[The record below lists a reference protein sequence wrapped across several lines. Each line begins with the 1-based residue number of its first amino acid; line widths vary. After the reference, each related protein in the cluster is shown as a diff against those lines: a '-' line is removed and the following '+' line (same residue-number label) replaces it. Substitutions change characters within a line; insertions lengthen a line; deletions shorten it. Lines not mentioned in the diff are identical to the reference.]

1 MRNMPAETDNETG
14 TGDRAKEVEDVNLS
28 HFLQAFFDQVPA
40 ILYIKDEAGRYVKI
54 NPHCER
60 IFHVSDAEAR
70 GQTDDKFFPPEMC
83 AQFQANDRII
93 LETGEPQTF
102 EETAVIGDEVHT
114 YLARKFRVSD
124 ERNGRHY
131 VCGISTDVTS
141 LKNSENKL
149 AAATAEAERASR
161 AKSQFLAAISHDMRQ
176 PIQAA
181 SLFLGVL
188 DGRIADPKA
197 REVLERVRSSID
209 AVHGMLGDLLD
220 LSRLDAELIEP
231 TPRPVPVGE
240 ILSRLHA
247 EFAPQAELKG
257 ITLRTVPCA
266 TNVATDPDLLIRI
279 LRNLLANA
287 VTHTAS
293 GRILLGCRRRGA
305 LLRVEVADTGAGIPE
320 EQQHR
325 IFEEFY
331 QIGNPERDRSRGFG
345 LGLAIVSRIAR
356 MLGHPV
362 ALRSTVGKG
371 SVFSV
376 TIPVAASVPEPGPQL
391 QSRDDADA
399 GTLACRPVL
408 LIEDDPA
415 VMGALEMLLEEW
427 GLPVVTAQTIEELAD
442 SLGRLETVPALII
455 ADYRLPGCS
464 TGADAVALAR
474 SRVSPDLPAIIMT
487 GDTAPERLREARAN
501 GSHLLH
507 KPVQADQLRHVVG
520 AILGRQAAPEARL
533 EAEGREQ
540 GFARLDDAG
549 EDRGGNEHRRDAQ
562 AEPGH
567 QHHAVAF
574 RQSQ

>member
-1 MRNMPAETDNETG
+1 MPAETDNQTG
-14 TGDRAKEVEDVNLS
+14 TGDSAKEMEDVNLS

-83 AQFQANDRII
+83 AQFRANDRTI
-93 LETGEPQTF
+93 LETGEPRTF
-102 EETAVIGDEVHT
+102 EETAVIGEEVHT

-124 ERNGRHY
+124 ERNGKHY

-188 DGRIADPKA
+188 DGRITEPKA

-220 LSRLDAELIEP
+220 LSRLDAELIET
-231 TPRPVPVGE
+231 TPRPVPIGE

-247 EFAPQAELKG
+247 EFSPQAELKG

-266 TNVATDPDLLIRI
+266 ANVATDPDLLIRI

-287 VTHTAS
+287 VAHTAS
-293 GRILLGCRRRGA
+293 GRILLGCRRCGDN
-305 LLRVEVADTGAGIPE
+305 LRIEIADTGPGIPE
-320 EQQHR
+320 GQQHR

-331 QIGNPERDRSRGFG
+331 QIANPERDRSRGFG

-362 ALRSTVGKG
+362 ALRSSVGKG

-376 TIPVAASVPEPGPQL
+376 TLPVAAPASLPAPEPRA
-391 QSRDDADA
+391 RDDAVE
-399 GTLACRPVL
+399 GTFACRPVL

-427 GLPVVTAQTIEELAD
+427 GLPVVTAQAIEELAD
-442 SLGRLETVPALII
+442 SLDRLEATPALII
-455 ADYRLPGCS
+455 ADYRLPGGA

-474 SRVSPDLPAIIMT
+474 SRLSPDLPAIIMT

-520 AILGRQAAPEARL
+520 AILGRQAAADPSLKPEDRDQRL
-533 EAEGREQ
+533 
-540 GFARLDDAG
+540 ARLDHTG
-549 EDRGGNEHRRDAQ
+549 QDRRGNEHRRDAQ

-567 QHHAVAF
+567 QHHAVALGKP
-574 RQSQ
+574 Q